1 MAEPLVSPDDVVA
14 SVGERVEKR
23 TFAFGTPANPFILEN
38 RQTLSHIDV
47 AYEAYGTLNAARD
60 NVILVLHGITGSSH
74 AAGKY
79 APENRSVGYWDGLI
93 GPGKVFD
100 TDRYFVVAP
109 NSLGGCR
116 GSTGPSSIDPAT
128 GKAFGLTFPIVTV
141 RDMVRAQERFLREC
155 FGIER
160 LKVVT
165 GGSMGGMQ
173 ALEWAVTFPDRVD
186 ACLPIAT
193 CARTGSRAIAFNE
206 CARRA
211 ILLDPN
217 FNRGEYYELP
227 PEKRPNAGL
236 ALARMIGTITYL
248 SDEIMQELFGR
259 KRSESTSLAHE
270 LHSRF
275 DVERYLHD
283 EGEKLVKRFDANSYL
298 YMSRALD
305 LYDVARG
312 YPSLP
317 DALDRIQAKLLLI
330 GVSSDDLFPLR
341 QTDEIHSILT
351 ARGRTVER
359 FVVESPYGHD
369 AFLVEVA
376 QMRPVIRAFLKSLD
390 GPTDLLAESRE
401 NASDA
406 WRLAARRLRATAS
419 R

>member
-1 MAEPLVSPDDVVA
+1 MAESVAAPDDAHA
-14 SVGERVEKR
+14 SAGEFVQKQ
-23 TFAFGTPANPFILEN
+23 TFAFGTPESPFILEN
-38 RQTLSHIDV
+38 RQALACVDV
-47 AYEAYGTLNAARD
+47 AYEAYGTLSAARD
-60 NVILVLHGITGSSH
+60 NVVLVLHGITGSSH

-79 APENRSVGYWDGLI
+79 APQNRSVGYWDGLI

-100 TDRYFVVAP
+100 TEKYFVVAP

-116 GSTGPSSIDPAT
+116 GSTGPSSIDPET
-128 GKAFGLTFPIVTV
+128 GKPFGLSFPIVTV

-173 ALEWAVTFPDRVD
+173 ALEWAVMFPDRVD

-217 FNRGEYYELP
+217 FHRGEYYDLP
-227 PEKRPNAGL
+227 PERRPNAGL

-259 KRSESTSLAHE
+259 KRTESTSLSHE

-305 LYDVARG
+305 
-312 YPSLP
+312 
-317 DALDRIQAKLLLI
+317 RIQARLLLI

-341 QTDEIHSILT
+341 QTDEIFAILT
-351 ARGRTVER
+351 ARGRNVER

-376 QMRPVIRAFLKSLD
+376 QMRPVIRTFLKSLD
-390 GPTDLLAESRE
+390 GPTDLPAESRE
-401 NASDA
+401 SASDA
-406 WRLAARRLRATAS
+406 WRLAARRLRAPARGLEKPTA